1 MNSKQV
7 NEYIRDNYRS
17 MSDGELAA
25 AISSMGF
32 DITGE
37 AVRKRRIS
45 MKLEKIG
52 GGGSGSLTK
61 EAHERLGRLN
71 ELLERSGIDPADI
84 GEVKQIRLNEWQAM
98 SKDEEGEPV
107 ITDLKGASI
116 VLSPKWAED
125 PELPF
130 VRPATPVKVTNPRR
144 ETKREQAGGTAFI
157 FPDQQIPYHDE
168 RACDI
173 AMQILADMRGVTH
186 VVNLG
191 DLIDF
196 PNYSRF
202 DQELRFIGTTQEA
215 IDKAHLHLAQ
225 QRALA
230 PNAEIVVLEGN
241 HDRRLQKSLT
251 QYSMD
256 LFKLR
261 RANTPESWPVLSLP
275 NLLALDDIGVIYVPG
290 YPAGEYYITD
300 YIKCIHG
307 RRVGQRGTVAKR
319 VVDDERVTTITG
331 HTHRYEMVGKSTNT
345 RQGKKD
351 NFAITLGCLCRTD
364 GTVPSTNS
372 STDHDG
378 NPILR
383 HEDWQQ
389 MVGILHW
396 GRNGLPFDFHP
407 VFIWDMD
414 SKGGKKQA
422 MYNGKLYTA

>member
-7 NEYIRDNYRS
+7 NEYIKDNYEDF
-17 MSDGELAA
+17 SDNQIAA
-25 AISSMGF
+25 NLTAMGYE
-32 DITGE
+32 ITGE
-37 AVRKRRIS
+37 SVRKRRVS
-45 MKLEKIG
+45 MKLNKTG
-52 GGGSGSLTK
+52 GGGGKSLTK
-61 EAHERLGRLN
+61 EAAERLGRLN
-71 ELLERSGIDPADI
+71 DLLTRSGIDPQDI

-125 PELPF
+125 PELPLI
-130 VRPATPVKVTNPRR
+130 RPAQPVKVTNPTNKNKKVT
-144 ETKREQAGGTAFI
+144 ENCAVI

-168 RACDI
+168 RAISI
-173 AMQILADMRGVTH
+173 AMQILADVNPAQ
-186 VVNLG
+186 VINLG
-191 DLIDF
+191 DMIDF
-196 PNYSRF
+196 PSYSRF
-202 DQELRFIGTTQEA
+202 EQEVRFQQTTQMS
-215 IDKAHLHLAQ
+215 IDLAHQHLAQ
-225 QRALA
+225 QRAAA
-230 PNAEIVVLEGN
+230 PNAKIVVLEGN
-241 HDRRLQKSLT
+241 HDRRLQKSVT
-251 QYSMD
+251 QYQMD

-261 RANTPESWPVLSLP
+261 RANAPESWPVLSLP
-275 NLLALDDIGVIYVPG
+275 FLLCLDELGVEYVPG
-290 YPAGEYYITD
+290 YPAGEYYVQD

-307 RRVGQRGTVAKR
+307 RRTGQRGTVAKR

-331 HTHRYEMVGKSTNT
+331 HTHRFEMVGKSTNT

-351 NFAITLGCLCRTD
+351 NFALTLGCLCKTD
-364 GTVPSTNS
+364 GSVPSVNS

-389 MVGILHW
+389 MIGILHW
-396 GRNGLPFDFHP
+396 SDSGLPFEFHP

-414 SKGGKKQA
+414 SKGGKKCA